1 MTILLIEHGASR
13 RARHWQPRYQNWLQ
27 QQGHDVLT
35 LKTQADET
43 IDILNLHRLLERA
56 NEVILLAGDGTAHWL
71 VNQLTEEQ
79 AQRLLISVI
88 PCGTGNDFARDIG
101 LYSADWRM
109 QPEEL
114 LSQRQLD
121 IAEINGIRFLN
132 AASDGLPVDLI
143 RQQSAGMKRWL
154 GKFSYLTGVLGW
166 WLRYRYTGQS
176 TPVLSSVLVGRYL
189 GGGIQLAPTAKRRD
203 GQLTQ
208 VVVAAASKRKL
219 LGVLWSVLRG
229 KHMRHPLVKVTRDNE
244 FTFTASALEIDG
256 ELYPLPNAGKAT
268 TLKSFIKVRVP
279 SKEIQP

>member
-56 NEVILLAGDGTAHWL
+56 NEVIVLAGDGTAHWL

-101 LYSADWRM
+101 LYRADWRM

-176 TPVLSSVLVGRYL
+176 TPVLSSVLVG
-189 GGGIQLAPTAKRRD
+189 
-203 GQLTQ
+203 
-208 VVVAAASKRKL
+208 
-219 LGVLWSVLRG
+219 
-229 KHMRHPLVKVTRDNE
+229 
-244 FTFTASALEIDG
+244 
-256 ELYPLPNAGKAT
+256 
-268 TLKSFIKVRVP
+268 
-279 SKEIQP
+279 